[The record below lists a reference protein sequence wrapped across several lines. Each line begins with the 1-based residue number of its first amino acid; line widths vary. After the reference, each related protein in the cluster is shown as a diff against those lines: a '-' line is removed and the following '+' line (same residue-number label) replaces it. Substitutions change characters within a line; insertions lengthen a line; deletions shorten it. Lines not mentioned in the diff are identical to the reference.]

1 MYTELFFFCILLC
14 IQNVCSLYTER
25 VLLFIVVKCVVE
37 CVLEYMD
44 KANDTGNRLSR
55 ALKTLFMALK
65 APSGLHYIYT
75 CIS

>member
-1 MYTELFFFCILLC
+1 
-14 IQNVCSLYTER
+14 VCSLYTER

-55 ALKTLFMALK
+55 ALDTGNRLSRALKTLFMALK